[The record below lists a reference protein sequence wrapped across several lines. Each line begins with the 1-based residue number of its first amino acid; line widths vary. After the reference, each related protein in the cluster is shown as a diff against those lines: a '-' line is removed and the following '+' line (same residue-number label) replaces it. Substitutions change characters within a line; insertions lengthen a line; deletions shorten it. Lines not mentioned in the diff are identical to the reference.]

1 MMQATDTTTATAATD
16 SFAAANTPNNAFI
29 RQRRQLALWLAA
41 LIALLLLSLTLAI
54 TLGPV
59 RMAPQLAWQITAHE
73 IGQQLNHLGLNYG
86 GSGGDWTVA
95 QQQIVWRVRLP
106 RVLLAALAGAGLAV
120 VGVAM
125 QAMVRNP
132 LADPY
137 LLGVSS
143 GASVG
148 AVSVLAFGTLAF
160 AGELALPLGAFGGA
174 LAACTTVYFLAHAQG
189 RLQASRLILGGVA
202 IAYFLSGTTS
212 LIVLTA
218 DQHELANAVLNW
230 TLGSLAGTR
239 WDELGLPALLLL
251 AGVALLLTQARSLNA
266 LLAGEE
272 TAMTLGVDTTRTRRR
287 LFVLVSLVTGVL
299 VALTGPI
306 GFVGLIVPHVTRMLV
321 GAEHRSVLPVAAL
334 VGAIFLVWVDVFSRI
349 SFAPAEVPVG
359 VITSLL
365 GGPFFVWML
374 CRKNARERLSL

>member
-1 MMQATDTTTATAATD
+1 MSMPSTLA
-16 SFAAANTPNNAFI
+16 FAL
-29 RQRRQLALWLAA
+29 QRRRLSLWLAA
-41 LIALLLLSLTLAI
+41 LLALLLVSLTLAI

-59 RMAPQLAWQITAHE
+59 RISPQQAWLITAHE
-73 IGQQLNHLGLNYG
+73 IGVRLGLNLQPG
-86 GSGGDWTVA
+86 EWTSA
-95 QQQIVWRVRLP
+95 QFQIVWRVRMP
-106 RVLLAALAGAGLAV
+106 RVLLAALAGAGLAL

-148 AVSVLAFGTLAF
+148 AVSVIAFGALAF
-160 AGELALPLGAFGGA
+160 ASELALPLGAFGGA
-174 LAACTTVYFLAHAQG
+174 LAACMAVYFLAYANG

-202 IAYFLSGTTS
+202 IAYCLGGVTS

-218 DQHELANAVLNW
+218 DQRELANSVLTW

-239 WDELGLPALLLL
+239 WDELGLPAALL
-251 AGVALLLTQARSLNA
+251 AIGAALLLTQARSLNA
-266 LLAGEE
+266 LLSGEE
-272 TAMTLGVDTTRTRRR
+272 SAATLGVDSTRTRRW

-334 VGAIFLVWVDVFSRI
+334 LGAIFLVWVDVFSRI
-349 SFAPAEVPVG
+349 TFAPAEVPVG

-374 CRKNARERLSL
+374 CRKNARERLVA

>member
-1 MMQATDTTTATAATD
+1 MTTATSLA
-16 SFAAANTPNNAFI
+16 FAL
-29 RQRRQLALWLAA
+29 QRRQLALWLTALLAA
-41 LIALLLLSLTLAI
+41 LLVSLTLAI

-59 RMAPQLAWQITAHE
+59 RIAPQQAWLITAHE
-73 IGQQLNHLGLNYG
+73 IGSFLGMDLQPG
-86 GSGGDWTVA
+86 EWSTA
-95 QQQIVWRVRLP
+95 QFQIVWRVRMP
-106 RVLLAALAGAGLAV
+106 RVLLAALVGAGLAL

-125 QAMVRNP
+125 QSMVRNP

-148 AVSVLAFGTLAF
+148 AVSVLAFGALAF
-160 AGELALPLGAFGGA
+160 AGDLALPLGAFGGA
-174 LAACTTVYFLAHAQG
+174 LTACVAVYFLAYANG
-189 RLQASRLILGGVA
+189 RLLATRLILGGVA
-202 IAYFLSGTTS
+202 IAYCLGGVTS

-218 DQHELANAVLNW
+218 DQRELANSILTW

-239 WDELGLPALLLL
+239 WDELGLPAALLVVG
-251 AGVALLLTQARSLNA
+251 AALLLTQARALNA
-266 LLAGEE
+266 LLSGEE
-272 TAMTLGVDTTRTRRR
+272 SAATLGVDTTRTRRW

-306 GFVGLIVPHVTRMLV
+306 GFVGLIVPHITRMLV
-321 GAEHRSVLPVAAL
+321 GAEHRRVLPVAAL

-349 SFAPAEVPVG
+349 AFAPAEVPVG

-374 CRKNARERLSL
+374 CRKNARERLVT

>member
-1 MMQATDTTTATAATD
+1 MTTPTTLA
-16 SFAAANTPNNAFI
+16 FAL
-29 RQRRQLALWLAA
+29 QRRQLALWLAA
-41 LIALLLLSLTLAI
+41 LLALLLVSLTLAI

-59 RMAPQLAWQITAHE
+59 RIAPQQAWLITAHE
-73 IGQQLNHLGLNYG
+73 IGTRLGMDWQP
-86 GSGGDWTVA
+86 GDWSTA
-95 QQQIVWRVRLP
+95 QFQIVWRVRMP
-106 RVLLAALAGAGLAV
+106 RVLLAALAGAGLAL

-148 AVSVLAFGTLAF
+148 AVSVIAFGALAF

-174 LAACTTVYFLAHAQG
+174 LTACIAVYLLAYANG

-202 IAYFLSGTTS
+202 IAYCLGGVTS

-218 DQHELANAVLNW
+218 DQRELANSVLTW

-239 WDELGLPALLLL
+239 WDELGLPAALLVV
-251 AGVALLLTQARSLNA
+251 GGALLLTQARSLNA
-266 LLAGEE
+266 LLSGEE
-272 TAMTLGVDTTRTRRR
+272 SAATLGVDTTRTRRW

-321 GAEHRSVLPVAAL
+321 GAEHRRVLPVAAL

-349 SFAPAEVPVG
+349 AFAPAEVPVG

-374 CRKNARERLSL
+374 CRKSARERLVA

>member
-1 MMQATDTTTATAATD
+1 MNMPSTLA
-16 SFAAANTPNNAFI
+16 FAM
-29 RQRRQLALWLAA
+29 QRRRLSLWLAA
-41 LIALLLLSLTLAI
+41 LLLVSLTLAI

-59 RMAPQLAWQITAHE
+59 RISPQQAWLITAHE
-73 IGQQLNHLGLNYG
+73 IGVRLGMNLQP
-86 GSGGDWTVA
+86 GDWTSA
-95 QQQIVWRVRLP
+95 QFQIVWRVRMP
-106 RVLLAALAGAGLAV
+106 RVLLAALVGAGLAL

-148 AVSVLAFGTLAF
+148 AVSVIAFGALAF

-174 LAACTTVYFLAHAQG
+174 LAACTAVYFLAYANG

-202 IAYFLSGTTS
+202 IAYCLGGITS

-218 DQHELANAVLNW
+218 DQRELANSVLTW

-239 WDELGLPALLLL
+239 WDELGLPAALLVIG
-251 AGVALLLTQARSLNA
+251 AALLLTQARSLNA
-266 LLAGEE
+266 LLSGEE
-272 TAMTLGVDTTRTRRR
+272 SAATLGVDTTRTRRW

-334 VGAIFLVWVDVFSRI
+334 TGAIFLVWVDVFSRI
-349 SFAPAEVPVG
+349 TFAPAEVPVG

-374 CRKNARERLSL
+374 CRKNARERLVT

>member
-1 MMQATDTTTATAATD
+1 MTTATSLA
-16 SFAAANTPNNAFI
+16 FAL
-29 RQRRQLALWLAA
+29 QRRQLALWLTALLAA
-41 LIALLLLSLTLAI
+41 LLVSLTLAI

-59 RMAPQLAWQITAHE
+59 RIAPQQAWLITAHE
-73 IGQQLNHLGLNYG
+73 IGSFLDMDLQP
-86 GSGGDWTVA
+86 GDWSTA
-95 QQQIVWRVRLP
+95 QFQIVWRVRMP
-106 RVLLAALAGAGLAV
+106 RVLLAALVGAGLAL

-148 AVSVLAFGTLAF
+148 AVSVLAFGALAF
-160 AGELALPLGAFGGA
+160 AGDLALPLGAFGGA
-174 LAACTTVYFLAHAQG
+174 LTACVAVYFLAYANG
-189 RLQASRLILGGVA
+189 RLLATRLILGGVA
-202 IAYFLSGTTS
+202 IAYCLGGVTS

-218 DQHELANAVLNW
+218 GQRELANSILTW

-239 WDELGLPALLLL
+239 WDELGLPAALLVVG
-251 AGVALLLTQARSLNA
+251 AALLLTQARALNA
-266 LLAGEE
+266 LLSGEE
-272 TAMTLGVDTTRTRRR
+272 SAATLGVDTTRTRRW

-306 GFVGLIVPHVTRMLV
+306 GFVGLIVPHITRMLV
-321 GAEHRSVLPVAAL
+321 GAEHRRVLPVAAL

-349 SFAPAEVPVG
+349 AFAPAEVPVG

-374 CRKNARERLSL
+374 CRKNARERLVT

>member
-1 MMQATDTTTATAATD
+1 MTSTVTL
-16 SFAAANTPNNAFI
+16 AFK
-29 RQRRQLALWLAA
+29 RQRHQLACWLAA
-41 LIALLLLSLTLAI
+41 LLVLLLLSLTLAI

-59 RMAPQLAWQITAHE
+59 RIAPQQAWQITAHE
-73 IGQQLNHLGLNYG
+73 LGWRLGLDLAP
-86 GSGGDWTVA
+86 GDWSQA
-95 QQQIVWRVRLP
+95 QYQIVWRLRLP
-106 RVLLAALAGAGLAV
+106 RVLLAALAGAGLAL

-148 AVSVLAFGTLAF
+148 AVTVLAFGALAF

-174 LAACTTVYFLAHAQG
+174 LAACIAVYLLAHTGG
-189 RLQASRLILGGVA
+189 RLLASRLILGGVA
-202 IAYFLSGTTS
+202 IAYCLGGLTS

-218 DQHELANAVLNW
+218 DQRELANSVLTW

-239 WDELGLPALLLL
+239 WDELGLPATLLL
-251 AGVALLLTQARSLNA
+251 AGIALLLAQARALNA

-272 TAMTLGVDTTRTRRR
+272 SAATLGVDTTRTRRW
-287 LFVLVSLVTGVL
+287 LFLLVSLVTGVL
-299 VALTGPI
+299 VAVTGPI
-306 GFVGLIVPHVTRMLV
+306 GFVGLMVPHVTRMLV
-321 GAEHRSVLPVAAL
+321 GSEHRRVLPVAAL
-334 VGAIFLVWVDVFSRI
+334 IGAIFLVWVDVLSRI

-374 CRKNARERLSL
+374 CRKSARERMLA

>member
-1 MMQATDTTTATAATD
+1 MTTATSLA
-16 SFAAANTPNNAFI
+16 FAL
-29 RQRRQLALWLAA
+29 QRRQLALWLTALLAA
-41 LIALLLLSLTLAI
+41 LLVSLTLAI

-59 RMAPQLAWQITAHE
+59 RIAPQQAWLITAHE
-73 IGQQLNHLGLNYG
+73 IGSFLGMDLQP
-86 GSGGDWTVA
+86 GDWSTA
-95 QQQIVWRVRLP
+95 QFQIVWRVRMP
-106 RVLLAALAGAGLAV
+106 RVLLAALVGAGLAL

-148 AVSVLAFGTLAF
+148 AVSVLAFGALAF
-160 AGELALPLGAFGGA
+160 AGDLALPLGAFGGA
-174 LAACTTVYFLAHAQG
+174 LTACVAVYFLAYANG
-189 RLQASRLILGGVA
+189 RLLATRLILGGVA
-202 IAYFLSGTTS
+202 IAYCLGGVTS

-218 DQHELANAVLNW
+218 DQRELANSILTW

-239 WDELGLPALLLL
+239 WDELGLPAALLVVG
-251 AGVALLLTQARSLNA
+251 AALLLTQARALNA
-266 LLAGEE
+266 LLSGEE
-272 TAMTLGVDTTRTRRR
+272 SAATLGVDTTRTRRW

-306 GFVGLIVPHVTRMLV
+306 GFVGLIVPHITRMLV
-321 GAEHRSVLPVAAL
+321 GAEHRRVLPVAAL

-349 SFAPAEVPVG
+349 AFAPAEVPVG

-365 GGPFFVWML
+365 GGSFFVWML
-374 CRKNARERLSL
+374 CRKNARERLVT

>member
-1 MMQATDTTTATAATD
+1 MTTATSLA
-16 SFAAANTPNNAFI
+16 FAL
-29 RQRRQLALWLAA
+29 QRRQLALWLTALLAA
-41 LIALLLLSLTLAI
+41 LLVSLTLAI

-59 RMAPQLAWQITAHE
+59 RIAPQQAWLITAHE
-73 IGQQLNHLGLNYG
+73 IGSFLGMDLQP
-86 GSGGDWTVA
+86 GDWSTA
-95 QQQIVWRVRLP
+95 QFQIVWRVRMP
-106 RVLLAALAGAGLAV
+106 RVLLAALVGAGLAL

-148 AVSVLAFGTLAF
+148 AVSVLAFGALAF
-160 AGELALPLGAFGGA
+160 AGDLALPLGAFGGA
-174 LAACTTVYFLAHAQG
+174 LTACVAVYFLAYANG
-189 RLQASRLILGGVA
+189 RLLATRLILGGVA
-202 IAYFLSGTTS
+202 IAYCLGGVTS

-218 DQHELANAVLNW
+218 DQRELANSILTW

-239 WDELGLPALLLL
+239 WDELGLPAALLVVG
-251 AGVALLLTQARSLNA
+251 AALLLTQARALNA
-266 LLAGEE
+266 LLSGEE
-272 TAMTLGVDTTRTRRR
+272 SAATLGVDTTRTRRW

-306 GFVGLIVPHVTRMLV
+306 GFVGLIVPHITRMLV
-321 GAEHRSVLPVAAL
+321 GAEHRRVLPVAAL

-349 SFAPAEVPVG
+349 TFAPAEVPVG

-374 CRKNARERLSL
+374 CRKNARERLVT

>member
-1 MMQATDTTTATAATD
+1 MTQPLTQMFVQ
-16 SFAAANTPNNAFI
+16 
-29 RQRRQLALWLAA
+29 QRHQLKLWLAMLTA
-41 LIALLLLSLTLAI
+41 VLLLSLTLAI

-59 RMAPQLAWQITAHE
+59 RIAPGQAWQITAYE
-73 IGQQLNHLGLNYG
+73 LGQRLGLDWP
-86 GSGGDWTVA
+86 SGNWSSA
-95 QQQIVWRVRLP
+95 QYQIVWRVRLP
-106 RVLLAALAGAGLAV
+106 RVLLAALTGAGLAL

-148 AVSVLAFGTLAF
+148 AVSVLAFGALAF
-160 AGELALPLGAFGGA
+160 AGELALPLGAFSGA
-174 LAACTTVYFLAHAQG
+174 LLACTAVYFLAHANG

-202 IAYFLSGTTS
+202 IAYCLGGVTS

-218 DQHELANAVLNW
+218 DQRELANSVLTW

-239 WDELGLPALLLL
+239 WQELGLPAALLA
-251 AGVALLLTQARSLNA
+251 AGVALLLAQARSLNA

-272 TAMTLGVDTTRTRRR
+272 TAATLGVDTTRTRRW
-287 LFVLVSLVTGVL
+287 LFVLVSMVTGVL

-306 GFVGLIVPHVTRMLV
+306 GFVGLIVPHVARMLV
-321 GAEHRSVLPVAAL
+321 GSEHRRVLPVAAL
-334 VGAIFLVWVDVFSRI
+334 TGAIFLIWVDVFSRI

-374 CRKNARERLSL
+374 CRKSVREKGNP

>member
-1 MMQATDTTTATAATD
+1 MTTATSLA
-16 SFAAANTPNNAFI
+16 FAL
-29 RQRRQLALWLAA
+29 QRRQLTLWLAA

-59 RMAPQLAWQITAHE
+59 RIAPQQAWLITAHE
-73 IGQQLNHLGLNYG
+73 IGSFLGMDLQP
-86 GSGGDWTVA
+86 GDWSTA
-95 QQQIVWRVRLP
+95 QFQIVWRVRMP
-106 RVLLAALAGAGLAV
+106 RVLLAALVGAGLAL

-148 AVSVLAFGTLAF
+148 AVSVLAFGALAF
-160 AGELALPLGAFGGA
+160 AGDLALPLGAFGGA
-174 LAACTTVYFLAHAQG
+174 LTACVAVYFLAYANG
-189 RLQASRLILGGVA
+189 RLLATRLILGGVA
-202 IAYFLSGTTS
+202 IAYCLGGVTS

-218 DQHELANAVLNW
+218 DQRELANSILTW

-239 WDELGLPALLLL
+239 WDELGLPAALLVVG
-251 AGVALLLTQARSLNA
+251 AALLLTQARALNA
-266 LLAGEE
+266 LLSGEE
-272 TAMTLGVDTTRTRRR
+272 SAATLGVDTTRTRRW

-306 GFVGLIVPHVTRMLV
+306 GFVGLIVPHITRMLV
-321 GAEHRSVLPVAAL
+321 GAEHRRVLPVAAL

-349 SFAPAEVPVG
+349 TFAPAEVPVG

-374 CRKNARERLSL
+374 CRKNARERLVT

>member
-1 MMQATDTTTATAATD
+1 MPTTLA
-16 SFAAANTPNNAFI
+16 FAL
-29 RQRRQLALWLAA
+29 QRRRLSLWLSA
-41 LIALLLLSLTLAI
+41 LLALLLISLTLAI

-59 RMAPQLAWQITAHE
+59 RISPQQAWLITAHE
-73 IGQQLNHLGLNYG
+73 IGELLGLG
-86 GSGGDWTVA
+86 LQPGDWTSA
-95 QQQIVWRVRLP
+95 QIQIVWRVRMP
-106 RVLLAALAGAGLAV
+106 RVLLAALAGAGLAL

-148 AVSVLAFGTLAF
+148 AVSVIAFGALSF
-160 AGELALPLGAFGGA
+160 AGDLALPMGAFGGA
-174 LAACTTVYFLAHAQG
+174 LAACTAVYLLAYANG

-202 IAYFLSGTTS
+202 IAYCLGGATS

-218 DQHELANAVLNW
+218 DQRELANSVLTW

-239 WDELGLPALLLL
+239 WDELGLPAVLLTIG
-251 AGVALLLTQARSLNA
+251 AALLLTQARSLNA
-266 LLAGEE
+266 LLSGEE
-272 TAMTLGVDTTRTRRR
+272 SAATLGVDTTRTRRW

-334 VGAIFLVWVDVFSRI
+334 LGAIFLVWVDVLSRI
-349 SFAPAEVPVG
+349 TFAPAEVPVG

-374 CRKNARERLSL
+374 CRKNARERLVT

>member
-1 MMQATDTTTATAATD
+1 MNALPGIATPSAF
-16 SFAAANTPNNAFI
+16 FA
-29 RQRRQLALWLAA
+29 RQRQQLALWILALGAA
-41 LIALLLLSLTLAI
+41 LLISLTLAI

-59 RMAPQLAWQITAHE
+59 RIAPLQAWQITAHE
-73 IGQQLNHLGLNYG
+73 LGLHLGL
-86 GSGGDWTVA
+86 DWQPGQWSIA
-95 QQQIVWRVRLP
+95 QHQIVWRVRLP
-106 RVLLAALAGAGLAV
+106 RVLLAALAGSGLAL

-148 AVSVLAFGTLAF
+148 AVSVLAFGALAF

-174 LAACTTVYFLAHAQG
+174 LAACTAVYFLALANG
-189 RLQASRLILGGVA
+189 RLMATRLILGGVA
-202 IAYFLSGTTS
+202 IAYCLGGITS

-218 DQHELANAVLNW
+218 DQRELANSVLSW
-230 TLGSLAGTR
+230 TLGSLAGTH
-239 WDELGLPALLLL
+239 WDELGLPAALLL
-251 AGVALLLTQARSLNA
+251 AGIVLLLAQARSLNA
-266 LLAGEE
+266 LLSGEE
-272 TAMTLGVDTTRTRRR
+272 TAATLGVDTTNTRRW

-306 GFVGLIVPHVTRMLV
+306 GFVGLIVPHITRMLV
-321 GAEHRSVLPVAAL
+321 GSEHRRVLPVAAL
-334 VGAIFLVWVDVFSRI
+334 IGAIFLVWVDVFSRI

-365 GGPFFVWML
+365 GGPFFIWML
-374 CRKNARERLSL
+374 MRKSARERLNA

>member
-1 MMQATDTTTATAATD
+1 MSMPSTLA
-16 SFAAANTPNNAFI
+16 FAL
-29 RQRRQLALWLAA
+29 QRRRLSLWLAA
-41 LIALLLLSLTLAI
+41 LLALLLVSLTLAI

-59 RMAPQLAWQITAHE
+59 RISSQQAWLITAHE
-73 IGQQLNHLGLNYG
+73 IGVRLGLDLQP
-86 GSGGDWTVA
+86 GDWTSA
-95 QQQIVWRVRLP
+95 QFQIVWRVRMP
-106 RVLLAALAGAGLAV
+106 RVLLAALVGAGLAL

-148 AVSVLAFGTLAF
+148 AVSVIAFGALAF

-174 LAACTTVYFLAHAQG
+174 LAACMAVYFLAYANG

-202 IAYFLSGTTS
+202 IAYCLGGITS

-218 DQHELANAVLNW
+218 DQRELANSVLTW

-239 WDELGLPALLLL
+239 WDELGLPAALLVVG
-251 AGVALLLTQARSLNA
+251 AALLLTQARSLNA
-266 LLAGEE
+266 LLSGEE
-272 TAMTLGVDTTRTRRR
+272 SAATLGVDTTRTRRW

-334 VGAIFLVWVDVFSRI
+334 TGAIFLVWVDVFSRI
-349 SFAPAEVPVG
+349 TFAPAEVPVG

-374 CRKNARERLSL
+374 CRKNARERLVA